1 MNKSTTQE
9 MNFGHLAPYQ
19 QRRFVPALAQ
29 LEDQKEVTTLYR
41 KLEERRVASAS
52 DLEQWMLDRSELEAA
67 LEQAG
72 AILYIRMTCQTDD
85 SARAQAYKDFITDV
99 VPGIKMGTDQLN
111 RKFLNM
117 AQQFPLDQ
125 RQYAIYLRKIQ
136 ADVDLFVEA
145 NVEIETNV
153 ELLSQEYQTIMGAM
167 TVEFEGKEQTL
178 PAMGRYLE
186 NPDRNL
192 REQAWRE
199 MARRRLNDKDQ
210 LEDIFDKMLVLRCQI
225 AQNAKCR
232 NYIEYK
238 FRSLHRFDY
247 THEDCHRYHASVEEL
262 VVPLWRNVNQ
272 YRRAQMKLTTLKP
285 WDTAVDPQGRG
296 PLKPFDNVDDLV
308 AGCQKI
314 FAQMDQGFAQQFKE
328 MASLRLLDLENRK
341 GKAPGGYQSTLD
353 EARKPF
359 IFMNAV
365 GVDGDVRTLLHEC
378 GHAFHALAC
387 AGNALVQ
394 YRHGPMEFNEVA
406 SMAMELLADP
416 YLSVFYHDDDVHRS
430 SWAHWEDVIMILV
443 WVATIDCF
451 QQWIYEHPQH
461 TRQQRREAWLN
472 IRQRFGSDVL
482 DWQGLEEEH
491 AYLWHRQLHIFEYP
505 FYYIEYGIAQLGAL
519 QVWRNSQ
526 QQGAGALAN
535 FKKALA
541 LGGSH
546 PLPELYRAA
555 DIHFDFT
562 EKTIAPLME
571 AANRELEQLQKF

>member
-111 RKFLNM
+111 RKFLKM

-472 IRQRFGSDVL
+472 IRQRFGSDVV

-546 PLPELYRAA
+546 PLPELYRTA

-562 EKTIAPLME
+562 QKTIAPLME